1 MKKIFIVVP
10 TLKAGG
16 MERVASSLAN
26 IFSQNE
32 ELQVCLITLTN
43 KPHFFSL
50 DKKVKFFQPNSSR
63 IKNFIFQSITTIFFL
78 KRLIKKYKPDSILSF
93 GDRYNSIVIFSSLL
107 TSSKIF
113 ISNRQNPFISNGIF
127 IDTLNK
133 LLYPYA
139 DGLICQT
146 KIAANIFQEKYS
158 LDKISVIPNPIN
170 IQPKIADVNC
180 KRIINVGRFGD
191 QKNQFELVE
200 IYNQLNNKEG
210 WELVFFGDGAKK
222 EKTLSLINSMNLEK
236 SVHIQPF
243 SNSIEKEYL
252 KSSIFAFTSRSE
264 GFPNALAEAMSFGCA
279 CISFDCV
286 AGPSDIIDD
295 GVNGFLI
302 PEGNHEMYVVKLNE
316 LVNNPQL
323 REKMGNAARNKMNQF
338 DSLKISELYLN
349 FILEI

>member
-1 MKKIFIVVP
+1 VVP

-26 IFSQNE
+26 IFSKNE
-32 ELQVCLITLTN
+32 GLQLYLITLTN
-43 KPHFFSL
+43 QAHFFSL
-50 DKKVKFFQPNSSR
+50 DKKVKFFQPNSPR
-63 IKNFIFQSITTIFFL
+63 VKNFIFQSITTIAFL
-78 KRLIKKYKPDSILSF
+78 RRLIKKHKPDSILSF
-93 GDRYNSIVIFSSLL
+93 GDRYNSIVVFSGLL
-107 TSSKIF
+107 SSSKIF
-113 ISNRQNPFISNGIF
+113 ISNRQNPFQSNGIF
-127 IDTLNK
+127 IDTLNR

-146 KIAANIFQEKYS
+146 KIAAKVFQEKYAI
-158 LDKISVIPNPIN
+158 KNFSVIPNPIN
-170 IQPKIADVNC
+170 IQSKTADVNC

-200 IYNQLNNKEG
+200 IFNQLNNKEG
-210 WELVFFGDGAKK
+210 WQLVFFGDGAKK
-222 EKTLSLINSMNLEK
+222 EKTLSMINSLNLK
-236 SVHIQPF
+236 KTVHIQPF

-252 KSSIFAFTSRSE
+252 KSSIFAFTSKSE

-302 PEGNHEMYVVKLNE
+302 PEDDHEMYVVKLNE

-323 REKMGNAARNKMNQF
+323 REVMGNAAKNKMKQF
-338 DSLKISELYLN
+338 NSSKISQMYLN
-349 FILEI
+349 FIIEK